1 MRNYINVVSVRE
13 TSSTFLPFKNFQ
25 SDNLRLNNFLTSV
38 LMKLHSPVVVTL
50 LQRTALHI
58 FQPLYKIICVMDS
71 LYRNQVFLWEMTSIL
86 VHFTMICKNLIKC
99 HVQTTLQLSN
109 ELFAGK
115 FYRMIW
121 SIWNIFPF
129 MIIPGFTSKKGKSKS
144 KFYIERVNL
153 EGRVLPFR

>member
-50 LQRTALHI
+50 LQRTAFTHI
-58 FQPLYKIICVMDS
+58 SATLIICVMDS

-121 SIWNIFPF
+121 SIWNI

-153 EGRVLPFR
+153 EGRVLPFH

>member
-1 MRNYINVVSVRE
+1 
-13 TSSTFLPFKNFQ
+13 
-25 SDNLRLNNFLTSV
+25 
-38 LMKLHSPVVVTL
+38 
-50 LQRTALHI
+50 
-58 FQPLYKIICVMDS
+58 MDS

-115 FYRMIW
+115 FYWMIW
-121 SIWNIFPF
+121 SIWNIFPQ

-153 EGRVLPFR
+153 EGRVLPFRLSHCANETLIWKHSVISNSEVFFSKIWQNLILKFI

>member
-1 MRNYINVVSVRE
+1 MTIFDLIISWHPFWWSFILQSWWRY
-13 TSSTFLPFKNFQ
+13 SSEQP
-25 SDNLRLNNFLTSV
+25 
-38 LMKLHSPVVVTL
+38 
-50 LQRTALHI
+50 LHI

-121 SIWNIFPF
+121 SIWNIFPK

-144 KFYIERVNL
+144 KFYIEIVNL